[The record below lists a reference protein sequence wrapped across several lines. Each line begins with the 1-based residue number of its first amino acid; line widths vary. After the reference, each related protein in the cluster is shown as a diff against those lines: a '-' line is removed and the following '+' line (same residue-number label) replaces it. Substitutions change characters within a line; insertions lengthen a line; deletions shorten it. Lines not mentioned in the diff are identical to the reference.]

1 MCLIYQKLIYN
12 VIIIVIIKIYLKVVV
27 KIRKF
32 KGRIHSDFHNKFE
45 EEHKEYFK
53 KHNELNKM
61 RYELIC
67 EHQKLHH
74 KFHHKQFNEFNRIH
88 RYLRWMRP
96 TGILISIVL
105 ISGVFKFVDV
115 KAITIFFGAIFIIHQ
130 IFQLYIIMRMEKRI
144 MKPIEKLK
152 DGVGQIA
159 RGNYD
164 VKIDNDVY
172 NEIGILIY
180 DFNKMAEILKKSE
193 KMKLEYEE
201 NRKALIANISHDLKT
216 PITSINGYI
225 EALVD
230 GVVTS
235 PDKVNNYL
243 NIIHN
248 NTIYINNLIDDL
260 FLFSKLDMQKLDF
273 NFEII
278 KIRPFMNDL
287 MEEFDFVLKEKNI
300 KFKFEDKLLEEL
312 EVNIDG
318 KRIYQVIRNVI
329 GNAIKYGRQEDSTIE
344 VELSNNNES
353 IRIEIKDNGPG
364 IPEDKLSNIF
374 NRFYR
379 IDTERTKDFMSTG
392 LGLAIAKEMV
402 EAHRGKIYASSI
414 MEKGST
420 FTIELPINNK
430 EEEGHEANINY

>member
-1 MCLIYQKLIYN
+1 MAEIRRFRGRVHTHFNK
-12 VIIIVIIKIYLKVVV
+12 KID
-27 KIRKF
+27 I
-32 KGRIHSDFHNKFE
+32 
-45 EEHKEYFK
+45 EHREYFEK
-53 KHNELNKM
+53 LKELNEM
-61 RYELIC
+61 RYELVY
-67 EHQKLHH
+67 EHQKIHH
-74 KFHHKQFNEFNRIH
+74 KSHHKQFNEFNRIH

-96 TGILISIVL
+96 TGILISILLVFS
-105 ISGVFKFVDV
+105 IFKFVDV
-115 KAITIFFGAIFIIHQ
+115 KAVTIFFAMIFIVHQ
-130 IFQLYIIMRMEKRI
+130 SSHIYITMRMEKRI

-152 DGVGQIA
+152 DGVEQIA

-180 DFNKMAEILKKSE
+180 DFNKMAETLKKSE

-230 GVVTS
+230 DVVTS
-235 PDKVNNYL
+235 PDKVKNYL

-273 NFEII
+273 NFETV
-278 KIRPFMNDL
+278 KFRSFMSDL

-300 KFKFEDKLLEEL
+300 EFKFEDRLSEEL

-329 GNAIKYGRQEDSTIE
+329 GNAIKYGRQEDSIIK
-344 VELSNNNES
+344 VELSNNDEW
-353 IRIEIKDNGPG
+353 IKIEIKDNGPG

-392 LGLAIAKEMV
+392 LGLAIAKEMA
-402 EAHRGKIYASSI
+402 EAHGGKIYASSI

-420 FTIELPINNK
+420 FTIELPIK
-430 EEEGHEANINY
+430 

>member
-1 MCLIYQKLIYN
+1 MVEIYF
-12 VIIIVIIKIYLKVVV
+12 KVVES
-27 KIRKF
+27 IRRF
-32 KGRIHSDFHNKFE
+32 RGRVYSHFHNRID
-45 EEHKEYFK
+45 EEHREFFEKLK
-53 KHNELNKM
+53 ELNEM
-61 RYELIC
+61 RYELVY
-67 EHQKLHH
+67 EHQKIHH
-74 KFHHKQFNEFNRIH
+74 NSHHKQFNEFNRIH

-96 TGILISIVL
+96 TGILISMLLVFSI
-105 ISGVFKFVDV
+105 FKFVDV
-115 KAITIFFGAIFIIHQ
+115 KAITIFFAIIFIIHQ
-130 IFQLYIIMRMEKRI
+130 SSHIYITLRMEKRI

-152 DGVGQIA
+152 DGVEQIA

-164 VKIDNDVY
+164 VKVDNDVY

-180 DFNKMAEILKKSE
+180 DFNKMAETLKKSE
-193 KMKLEYEE
+193 EMKIEYEE

-248 NTIYINNLIDDL
+248 NTTYINNLIDDL

-273 NFEII
+273 NFETV
-278 KIRPFMNDL
+278 KFKAFMSDL
-287 MEEFDFVLKEKNI
+287 MEEFDFVLKEKDI
-300 KFKFEDKLLEEL
+300 EFKFEDRLSEEL
-312 EVNIDG
+312 EINIDG

-329 GNAIKYGRQEDSTIE
+329 GNAIKYGRQKDSIIK
-344 VELSNNNES
+344 VELSNNNEW
-353 IRIEIKDNGPG
+353 IKMEIKDNGPG

-402 EAHRGKIYASSI
+402 EAHGGKIYASSI
-414 MEKGST
+414 MGKGST
-420 FTIELPINNK
+420 FTIELPIK
-430 EEEGHEANINY
+430 

>member
-1 MCLIYQKLIYN
+1 MA
-12 VIIIVIIKIYLKVVV
+12 
-27 KIRKF
+27 KIR
-32 KGRIHSDFHNKFE
+32 RIRGKSHSDFHEKFQ
-45 EEHKEYFK
+45 EEHEEFIEKL
-53 KHNELNKM
+53 NELNKM
-61 RYELIC
+61 RNEIVYEHRKI
-67 EHQKLHH
+67 HH
-74 KFHHKQFNEFNRIH
+74 GPNRRQFNEFTRIH

-96 TGILISIVL
+96 TGLLISIVL
-105 ISGVFKFVDV
+105 ILGIFKFVNV
-115 KAITIFFGAIFIIHQ
+115 EAITIFFGAAYIIHQ
-130 IFQLYIIMRMEKRI
+130 IFQIYITMKMEKRI

-152 DGVGQIA
+152 DGVEQIA

-164 VKIDNDVY
+164 VKIDNDIY
-172 NEIGILIY
+172 NEIGMLIY
-180 DFNKMAEILKKSE
+180 DFNKMAENLKKSE
-193 KMKLEYEE
+193 EMKLEYEE

-273 NFEII
+273 NFEIV
-278 KIRPFMNDL
+278 KIRPFMSDL
-287 MEEFDFVLKEKNI
+287 MEEFEFVLKEKNI
-300 KFKFEDKLLEEL
+300 EFKFEDKLSEEL

-329 GNAIKYGRQEDSTIE
+329 GNAIKYGSQEDATIQ
-344 VELSNNNES
+344 VELSNNNEA
-353 IRIEIKDNGPG
+353 IKIEIKDNGPG
-364 IPEDKLSNIF
+364 MPEDKLSNIF
-374 NRFYR
+374 KRFYR

-402 EAHRGKIYASSI
+402 EAHGGKIYASSI
-414 MEKGST
+414 IGKGST
-420 FTIELPINNK
+420 FTIELPIEK
-430 EEEGHEANINY
+430 EEEANEANISY

>member
-1 MCLIYQKLIYN
+1 MVEIYF
-12 VIIIVIIKIYLKVVV
+12 KVVES
-27 KIRKF
+27 IRRF
-32 KGRIHSDFHNKFE
+32 RGRVYSHFNNRID
-45 EEHKEYFK
+45 EEHREFFEKLK
-53 KHNELNKM
+53 ELNEM
-61 RYELIC
+61 RYELVY
-67 EHQKLHH
+67 EHQKIHH
-74 KFHHKQFNEFNRIH
+74 NSHHKQFNEFNRIH

-96 TGILISIVL
+96 TGILISILLVFS
-105 ISGVFKFVDV
+105 IFKFVDV
-115 KAITIFFGAIFIIHQ
+115 KAITIFFAIIFIIHQ
-130 IFQLYIIMRMEKRI
+130 SSHIYITMRMEKRI

-152 DGVGQIA
+152 DGVEQIA

-180 DFNKMAEILKKSE
+180 DFNKMAETLKKSE
-193 KMKLEYEE
+193 EMKLEYEE

-248 NTIYINNLIDDL
+248 NTTYINNLIDDL

-273 NFEII
+273 NFGIV
-278 KIRPFMNDL
+278 KFKAFMSDL
-287 MEEFDFVLKEKNI
+287 MEEFDFVLKEKDI
-300 KFKFEDKLLEEL
+300 EFKFEDRLSEEL
-312 EVNIDG
+312 EINIDG

-329 GNAIKYGRQEDSTIE
+329 GNAIKYGRQKDSIIK
-344 VELSNNNES
+344 VELSNNNEW
-353 IRIEIKDNGPG
+353 IKIEIKDNGPG

-402 EAHRGKIYASSI
+402 EAHGGKIYASSI
-414 MEKGST
+414 MGKGST
-420 FTIELPINNK
+420 FTIELPIK
-430 EEEGHEANINY
+430 

>member
-1 MCLIYQKLIYN
+1 MIRR
-12 VIIIVIIKIYLKVVV
+12 LK
-27 KIRKF
+27 RK
-32 KGRIHSDFHNKFE
+32 IHSHFRHKFD
-45 EEHKEYFK
+45 EEHREYFEK
-53 KHNELNKM
+53 LNELHKLRN
-61 RYELIC
+61 ELVY

-74 KFHHKQFNEFNRIH
+74 ESHHKQFNEFNRIH

-96 TGILISIVL
+96 TGILISILLVFS
-105 ISGVFKFVDV
+105 IFKFVDI
-115 KAITIFFGAIFIIHQ
+115 KAVTIFFAVIFVVHQ
-130 IFQLYIIMRMEKRI
+130 SSHIYVTMKMEKRI

-152 DGVGQIA
+152 DGVEQIA

-164 VKIDNDVY
+164 IKIDNDVY

-180 DFNKMAEILKKSE
+180 DFNKMAETLKQSE
-193 KMKLEYEE
+193 EMKREYEE

-248 NTIYINNLIDDL
+248 NAIYINNLIDDL

-273 NFEII
+273 NFEVV
-278 KIRPFMNDL
+278 KLRPFMNDL
-287 MEEFDFVLKEKNI
+287 MEEFDFILKEKNI
-300 KFKFEDKLLEEL
+300 KFKFEDRLSKQL

-329 GNAIKYGRQEDSTIE
+329 GNAMKYGRQEDAIIQ
-344 VELSNNNES
+344 VELSSNNEW
-353 IRIEIKDNGPG
+353 IKIEIKDNGPG

-402 EAHRGKIYASSI
+402 EAHGGKIYASSI
-414 MEKGST
+414 IEKGST
-420 FTIELPINNK
+420 FTIELPVNNK
-430 EEEGHEANINY
+430 KEEVHETNINY

>member
-1 MCLIYQKLIYN
+1 MVEIYF
-12 VIIIVIIKIYLKVVV
+12 KVVES
-27 KIRKF
+27 IRRF
-32 KGRIHSDFHNKFE
+32 RGRVYSHFHNRIN
-45 EEHKEYFK
+45 EEHREFFEKLK
-53 KHNELNKM
+53 ELNEM
-61 RYELIC
+61 RYELVY
-67 EHQKLHH
+67 EHQKIHH
-74 KFHHKQFNEFNRIH
+74 NSHHKQFNEFNRIH

-96 TGILISIVL
+96 TGILISMLLVFSI
-105 ISGVFKFVDV
+105 FKFVDV
-115 KAITIFFGAIFIIHQ
+115 KAITIFFAIIFIIHQ
-130 IFQLYIIMRMEKRI
+130 SSHIYITLRMEKRI

-152 DGVGQIA
+152 DGVEQIA

-180 DFNKMAEILKKSE
+180 DFNKMAKTLKKSE
-193 KMKLEYEE
+193 EMKIEYEE

-248 NTIYINNLIDDL
+248 NTTYINNLIDDL

-273 NFEII
+273 NFEIV
-278 KIRPFMNDL
+278 KFKAFMSDL
-287 MEEFDFVLKEKNI
+287 MEEFDFVLKEKDI
-300 KFKFEDKLLEEL
+300 EFKFEDRLSEEV
-312 EVNIDG
+312 EINIDG

-329 GNAIKYGRQEDSTIE
+329 GNAIKYGRQKDSIIK
-344 VELSNNNES
+344 VELSNNNEW
-353 IRIEIKDNGPG
+353 IKIEIKDNGAG

-402 EAHRGKIYASSI
+402 EAHGGKIYASSI
-414 MEKGST
+414 MGKGST
-420 FTIELPINNK
+420 FTIELPAK
-430 EEEGHEANINY
+430 

>member
-1 MCLIYQKLIYN
+1 MVEIYF
-12 VIIIVIIKIYLKVVV
+12 KVVES
-27 KIRKF
+27 IRRF
-32 KGRIHSDFHNKFE
+32 RGRVYSHFHNRID
-45 EEHKEYFK
+45 EEHREFFEKLK
-53 KHNELNKM
+53 ELNEM
-61 RYELIC
+61 RYELVY
-67 EHQKLHH
+67 EHQKIHH
-74 KFHHKQFNEFNRIH
+74 DSHHKQFNEFNRIH

-96 TGILISIVL
+96 TGILISMLLVFSI
-105 ISGVFKFVDV
+105 FKFVDV
-115 KAITIFFGAIFIIHQ
+115 KAITIFFAIIFIIHQ
-130 IFQLYIIMRMEKRI
+130 SSHIYITLRMEKRI

-152 DGVGQIA
+152 DGVEQIA

-180 DFNKMAEILKKSE
+180 DFNKMSETLKKSE
-193 KMKLEYEE
+193 EMKLEYEE

-248 NTIYINNLIDDL
+248 NTTYINNLIDDL

-273 NFEII
+273 NFGIV
-278 KIRPFMNDL
+278 KFKAFMSDL
-287 MEEFDFVLKEKNI
+287 MEEFDFVLKEKDI
-300 KFKFEDKLLEEL
+300 EFKFEDRLSEEL
-312 EVNIDG
+312 EINIDG

-329 GNAIKYGRQEDSTIE
+329 GNAIKYGRQKDSIIK
-344 VELSNNNES
+344 VELSNNNEW
-353 IRIEIKDNGPG
+353 IKIEIKDNGAG

-402 EAHRGKIYASSI
+402 EAHGGKIYASSI
-414 MEKGST
+414 MGKGST
-420 FTIELPINNK
+420 FTIELPIK
-430 EEEGHEANINY
+430 

>member
-1 MCLIYQKLIYN
+1 M
-12 VIIIVIIKIYLKVVV
+12 VIRRLKRKIYSHFHH
-27 KIRKF
+27 KF
-32 KGRIHSDFHNKFE
+32 D
-45 EEHKEYFK
+45 EEHREYFEK
-53 KHNELNKM
+53 LNELHKLRN
-61 RYELIC
+61 ELVY

-74 KFHHKQFNEFNRIH
+74 ESHHKQFNEFNRIH

-96 TGILISIVL
+96 TGILISILLVFS
-105 ISGVFKFVDV
+105 IFKFVDV
-115 KAITIFFGAIFIIHQ
+115 KAVTIFFAVIFVVHQ
-130 IFQLYIIMRMEKRI
+130 SSHIYITMKMEKRI
-144 MKPIEKLK
+144 IKPIEKLK
-152 DGVGQIA
+152 DGVEQIA

-180 DFNKMAEILKKSE
+180 DFNKMAETLKQSE
-193 KMKLEYEE
+193 EMKREYEE

-235 PDKVNNYL
+235 PDKVSNYL

-248 NTIYINNLIDDL
+248 NAIYINNLIDDL

-273 NFEII
+273 NFEVV
-278 KIRPFMNDL
+278 KFRPFMRDL
-287 MEEFDFVLKEKNI
+287 MEEFDFILKEKNI
-300 KFKFEDKLLEEL
+300 KFKFEDRLSEEL

-329 GNAIKYGRQEDSTIE
+329 GNAIKYGRQEDAIIQ
-344 VELSNNNES
+344 VELSSNNKW
-353 IRIEIKDNGPG
+353 IKMEIKDNGPG

-414 MEKGST
+414 IEKGST
-420 FTIELPINNK
+420 FTIELPVNNK
-430 EEEGHEANINY
+430 EEEVHETNINY

>member
-1 MCLIYQKLIYN
+1 MVNIRRFRG
-12 VIIIVIIKIYLKVVV
+12 KIHPNFNN
-27 KIRKF
+27 KF
-32 KGRIHSDFHNKFE
+32 KK
-45 EEHKEYFK
+45 EHEEYFEK
-53 KHNELNKM
+53 LNELNKM
-61 RYELIC
+61 RNELVYE
-67 EHQKLHH
+67 HRKLYHESH
-74 KFHHKQFNEFNRIH
+74 SKQFNEFKKIH

-96 TGILISIVL
+96 IGLLISIIL
-105 ISGVFKFVDV
+105 ILGIFKLVNV
-115 KAITIFFGAIFIIHQ
+115 EAITILFGAAFIIHQ
-130 IFQLYIIMRMEKRI
+130 IFQIYITIKMEKRI

-152 DGVGQIA
+152 DGVEQIA

-164 VKIDNDVY
+164 VKIDNDIY
-172 NEIGILIY
+172 NEIGMLIY
-180 DFNKMAEILKKSE
+180 DFNKMAESLKNSE
-193 KMKLEYEE
+193 KMKQEYEE

-273 NFEII
+273 NFKIVRI
-278 KIRPFMNDL
+278 KPFMRDL
-287 MEEFDFVLKEKNI
+287 MEEFDFILKEKNI
-300 KFKFEDKLLEEL
+300 EFKFEDNLFEEL
-312 EVNIDG
+312 DVNIDG

-329 GNAIKYGRQEDSTIE
+329 GNAIKYGRQENAIIE
-344 VELSNNNES
+344 VELSNNNEA
-353 IRIEIKDNGPG
+353 IKIEIRDNGPG

-402 EAHRGKIYASSI
+402 EAHGGKIYAASI
-414 MEKGST
+414 MGKGST
-420 FTIELPINNK
+420 FTIELPINDK
-430 EEEGHEANINY
+430 EEEANETNINY

>member
-1 MCLIYQKLIYN
+1 MVEIYF
-12 VIIIVIIKIYLKVVV
+12 KVVES
-27 KIRKF
+27 IRRF
-32 KGRIHSDFHNKFE
+32 RGRVYSHFHNRID
-45 EEHKEYFK
+45 EEHREFFEKLK
-53 KHNELNKM
+53 ELNEM
-61 RYELIC
+61 RYELVY
-67 EHQKLHH
+67 EHQKIHH
-74 KFHHKQFNEFNRIH
+74 NSHHKQFNEFNRIH

-96 TGILISIVL
+96 TGILISMLLVFSI
-105 ISGVFKFVDV
+105 FKFVDV
-115 KAITIFFGAIFIIHQ
+115 KAITIFFAIIFIIHQ
-130 IFQLYIIMRMEKRI
+130 SSHIYITLRMEKRI

-152 DGVGQIA
+152 DGVEQIA

-164 VKIDNDVY
+164 VKVDNDVY

-180 DFNKMAEILKKSE
+180 DFNKMAETLKKSE
-193 KMKLEYEE
+193 EMKIEYEE

-248 NTIYINNLIDDL
+248 NTTYINNLIDDL

-273 NFEII
+273 NFETV
-278 KIRPFMNDL
+278 KFKAFMSDL
-287 MEEFDFVLKEKNI
+287 MEEFDFVLKEKDI
-300 KFKFEDKLLEEL
+300 EFKFEDRLSEEL
-312 EVNIDG
+312 EINIDG

-329 GNAIKYGRQEDSTIE
+329 GNAIKYGRQKDSIIK
-344 VELSNNNES
+344 VELSNNNEW
-353 IRIEIKDNGPG
+353 IKMEIKDNGPG

-402 EAHRGKIYASSI
+402 EAHGGKIYASSI
-414 MEKGST
+414 MGKGST
-420 FTIELPINNK
+420 FSIELPIK
-430 EEEGHEANINY
+430 

>member
-1 MCLIYQKLIYN
+1 MVNIRRFRG
-12 VIIIVIIKIYLKVVV
+12 KIHPNFNN
-27 KIRKF
+27 KF
-32 KGRIHSDFHNKFE
+32 KK
-45 EEHKEYFK
+45 EHEEYFEK
-53 KHNELNKM
+53 LNELNKM
-61 RYELIC
+61 RNELVYE
-67 EHQKLHH
+67 HRKLYHESH
-74 KFHHKQFNEFNRIH
+74 SKQFNEFKKIH

-96 TGILISIVL
+96 IGLLISIIL
-105 ISGVFKFVDV
+105 ILGIFKLVNV
-115 KAITIFFGAIFIIHQ
+115 EAITILFGAAFIIHQ
-130 IFQLYIIMRMEKRI
+130 IFQIYITIKMEKRI

-152 DGVGQIA
+152 DGVEQIA

-164 VKIDNDVY
+164 VKIDNDIY
-172 NEIGILIY
+172 NEIGMLIY
-180 DFNKMAEILKKSE
+180 DFNKMAESLKNSE
-193 KMKLEYEE
+193 KMKQEYEE

-273 NFEII
+273 NFKIVRI
-278 KIRPFMNDL
+278 KPFMRDL
-287 MEEFDFVLKEKNI
+287 MEEFDFILKEKNI
-300 KFKFEDKLLEEL
+300 EFKFEDNLFEEL
-312 EVNIDG
+312 DVNIDG

-329 GNAIKYGRQEDSTIE
+329 GNAIKYGRQENAIIE
-344 VELSNNNES
+344 VELSNNNEA
-353 IRIEIKDNGPG
+353 IKIEIRDNGPG

-402 EAHRGKIYASSI
+402 EAHGGKIYAASI
-414 MEKGST
+414 MGKGST

-430 EEEGHEANINY
+430 EEEANETNINY

>member
-1 MCLIYQKLIYN
+1 MIRR
-12 VIIIVIIKIYLKVVV
+12 LK
-27 KIRKF
+27 RK
-32 KGRIHSDFHNKFE
+32 IHSHFRHKFD
-45 EEHKEYFK
+45 EEHREYFEK
-53 KHNELNKM
+53 LNELHKLRN
-61 RYELIC
+61 ELVY

-74 KFHHKQFNEFNRIH
+74 ESHHKQFNEFNRIH
-88 RYLRWMRP
+88 RYLRWMRKA
-96 TGILISIVL
+96 GILISILLVFS
-105 ISGVFKFVDV
+105 IFKFVDI
-115 KAITIFFGAIFIIHQ
+115 KAITIFFAIIFIVHQ
-130 IFQLYIIMRMEKRI
+130 SSHIYVTMKMEKRI

-152 DGVGQIA
+152 DGVEQIA

-164 VKIDNDVY
+164 IKIDNDVY

-180 DFNKMAEILKKSE
+180 DFNKMAETLKQSE
-193 KMKLEYEE
+193 EMKREYEE

-248 NTIYINNLIDDL
+248 NAIYINNLIDDL
-260 FLFSKLDMQKLDF
+260 FLFSKLDMQKLAF
-273 NFEII
+273 NFEIV
-278 KIRPFMNDL
+278 KLRPFMNDL
-287 MEEFDFVLKEKNI
+287 MEEFDFILKEKNI
-300 KFKFEDKLLEEL
+300 KFKFEDRLSKEL

-329 GNAIKYGRQEDSTIE
+329 GNAMKYGRQEDAIIQ
-344 VELSNNNES
+344 VELSGDNEW
-353 IRIEIKDNGPG
+353 IKIEIKDNGPG

-402 EAHRGKIYASSI
+402 EAHGGEIYASSI
-414 MEKGST
+414 IGKGST
-420 FTIELPINNK
+420 FTIELPVNNK
-430 EEEGHEANINY
+430 KEEVHETNINY

>member
-1 MCLIYQKLIYN
+1 M
-12 VIIIVIIKIYLKVVV
+12 
-27 KIRKF
+27 
-32 KGRIHSDFHNKFE
+32 DE
-45 EEHKEYFK
+45 
-53 KHNELNKM
+53 
-61 RYELIC
+61 
-67 EHQKLHH
+67 
-74 KFHHKQFNEFNRIH
+74 
-88 RYLRWMRP
+88 P
-96 TGILISIVL
+96 TGLLISIAL
-105 ISGVFKFVDV
+105 IFGIFKFVNV
-115 KAITIFFGAIFIIHQ
+115 EAITIFFGAAFIIHQ
-130 IFQLYIIMRMEKRI
+130 IFQIYITIKMEKRI

-152 DGVGQIA
+152 DGVEQIA

-164 VKIDNDVY
+164 VKIDNNIY
-172 NEIGILIY
+172 NEIGLLIY
-180 DFNKMAEILKKSE
+180 DFNKMAESLKNSE

-273 NFEII
+273 NFEIV
-278 KIRPFMNDL
+278 KIRPFMRDL
-287 MEEFDFVLKEKNI
+287 MEEFEFILKEKNI
-300 KFKFEDKLLEEL
+300 EFKFEDKLLEEL

-329 GNAIKYGRQEDSTIE
+329 GNAIKYGRQVNAIIE
-344 VELSNNNES
+344 VELCNNNEM
-353 IRIEIKDNGPG
+353 IKVEIKDNGHG

-379 IDTERTKDFMSTG
+379 IDSERTKDFMSTG
-392 LGLAIAKEMV
+392 LGLAIAKEW
-402 EAHRGKIYASSI
+402 
-414 MEKGST
+414 
-420 FTIELPINNK
+420 
-430 EEEGHEANINY
+430 